1 MSKTRWKGV
10 VRYSNI
16 QQYEK
21 IIEKEKRVKIMF
33 ENERYVTRG
42 VNAEIPAW
50 IQMVLWVMIDAL
62 EIQKDWLQVFRLTSE
77 TDTLKIIHVQE
88 EPEYSQEVNLP
99 LYGRSSVEAKIFVID
114 DGDHTT
120 MLLAEEY

>member
-1 MSKTRWKGV
+1 M